1 MSAYVVMVEGLEE
14 LQDLENLPQQVALA
28 AQRAIN
34 KIVDRSKAESARQ
47 IRKKV
52 NFPARYV
59 TGEKGRLSI
68 TKKASANSLE
78 AVIRGRERPTSLAQ
92 FASNKAI
99 GQAGVFVE
107 VTPGKNVKMKKAF
120 LLRLPQGSTLT
131 DTQYNLGLAV
141 RLRDG
146 ERVLN
151 KKHMISMGKGL
162 YLLYGPSVSQVFAD
176 VAEEQAP
183 VAAAALEREFFRL
196 MELP

>member
-52 NFPARYV
+52 NFPARYL
-59 TGEKGRLSI
+59 TGERGRLTI

-78 AVIRGRERPTSLAQ
+78 AVIRGKERPTSLAQ

-107 VTPGKNVKMKKAF
+107 VTPGKSIEMKKAF
-120 LLRLPQGSTLT
+120 LLRLPQGSALT
-131 DTQYNLGLAV
+131 DTKFNLGLAV

-151 KKHMISMGKGL
+151 KKHMIAIGKGL

>member
-52 NFPARYV
+52 NFPARYL
-59 TGEKGRLSI
+59 TGERGRLTI

-78 AVIRGRERPTSLAQ
+78 AVIRGKERPTSLAQ

-107 VTPGKNVKMKKAF
+107 VTPGKSIEMKKAF
-120 LLRLPQGSTLT
+120 LLRLPQGSALT

-151 KKHMISMGKGL
+151 KKHMIAIGKGL